1 MENALSSSELELIN
15 QFDKQLLSVLSKD
28 LESFRDRQQEYVA
41 DYYSFAIFDNDLK
54 ESLKSEIQKFRN
66 LDLSTAK
73 LLGAV

>member
-28 LESFRDRQQEYVA
+28 LESFRDRKQEYVA

-54 ESLKSEIQKFRN
+54 ESLKSEIQKLRN

-73 LLGAV
+73 LLGAI